1 MDTKRNIFK
10 SWIPSERLDE
20 QHVCGGISVIYDD
33 FGNEVPPPPTDSYYL
48 RLPTFYQRLLAIFP
62 DEYARAVA
70 FVSALTCVSSALVN
84 FTTRVGYKQMSPSLM
99 AFIYGSG
106 GQGKGAM
113 DVVQHITDGIDEL
126 VCTETRNQE
135 MLYRKRKEKHDLL
148 LRQRSHRDMEE
159 VAADDIADMPDPV
172 PEFYPRWYKVG
183 SKITAASLEKLIV
196 GAGRYPLLY
205 VSTEVKTLIASNRS
219 KNFGNLLD
227 IFNKTA
233 MEEPVTK
240 DLSTDNVHIGNPQPR
255 MALLVSGVHDDLAS
269 FFPYGTA
276 DGGPSRWIFQSIPSW
291 KGAYDDPSNDE
302 LEQNET
308 VIKESRQLLTQVY
321 QELYAHGDRHL
332 ELVVGHHLGERFNA
346 WMKVFKEQM
355 LNISPNDDV
364 AAMCN
369 RLRILFRRLC
379 MQFQLMKHIDLHDGE
394 FVWPEKG
401 KLYLDDEVYGMA
413 ADYAIYNAKQH
424 IHAYNHYL
432 RIIPEASPSVDNN
445 GNLTSFYEDL
455 PSGMEFTIADAYKI
469 AQNRGYTFSESK
481 LRHAF
486 ATWVQGQVC
495 LLTKRRVERV
505 TYFRK
510 IDDKRLSEK

>member
-1 MDTKRNIFK
+1 MNIKSNFFK
-10 SWIPSERLDE
+10 SWIPKERLEE

-33 FGNEVPPPPTDSYYL
+33 FGNEVPPPPSDLYYT

-84 FTTRVGYKQMSPSLM
+84 YTTRVGYKRMSPSLM

-126 VCTETRNQE
+126 VCAETRNQE
-135 MLYRKRKEKHDLL
+135 MLYKKRKEKHDLL

-172 PEFYPRWYKVG
+172 PEFCPRWYKVG
-183 SKITAASLEKLIV
+183 SKLTAASLEKLIV

-205 VSTEVKTLIASNRS
+205 VSTEVKTLIASNKS

-240 DLSTDNVHIGNPQPR
+240 DLSTDNIHIGNPQPR

-269 FFPYGTA
+269 FFPYGTD
-276 DGGPSRWIFQSIPSW
+276 DGGPSRWIFQGIPSW

-302 LEQNET
+302 LERNEL
-308 VIKESRQLLTQVY
+308 VIEESKELLTHVY
-321 QELYAHGDRHL
+321 QELYTHTDRHL
-332 ELVVGHHLGERFNA
+332 ELVVGHRLNERFNE

-355 LNISPNDDV
+355 LNLSPNDDV

-379 MQFQLMKHIDLHDGE
+379 MQFQLMKHIDQHDGE
-394 FVWPEKG
+394 LVWPEKS
-401 KLYLDDEVYGMA
+401 KLHLDEEVYDMA
-413 ADYAIYNAKQH
+413 ADYVCYNAKQH
-424 IHAYNHYL
+424 IHVYNHYL
-432 RIIPEASPSVDNN
+432 RIIPEARPTVDNSSS
-445 GNLTSFYEDL
+445 LTSFYKDL
-455 PSGMEFTIADAYKI
+455 PEGMEFTIADAFKI
-469 AQNRGYTFSESK
+469 AQNKGYTFSESK
-481 LRHAF
+481 MRRAF
-486 ATWVQGQVC
+486 ATWAHGNVS
-495 LLTKRRVERV
+495 LLAKRKVGPAS
-505 TYFRK
+505 YFRK
-510 IDDKRLSEK
+510 EDEALPAEK